1 MDGIL
6 KVLLGGGFLS
16 MVLVAPNAVQVLDK
30 PAASLLKKLDKRS
43 REREVRRVVYYMKRR
58 GLIKYATEDYEHG
71 IALTETGKQYLKQ
84 RDFESLAIPRPTQ
97 WDKQWRLIFFDI
109 PETQKSSRDR
119 LTRKLRQ
126 LGFQQLQRSIWIH
139 PFPCQVEIET
149 VTETVGVRRF
159 VTYLEISGIA
169 AEEQLKERFATT
181 LQG

>member
-1 MDGIL
+1 
-6 KVLLGGGFLS
+6 

-30 PAASLLKKLDKRS
+30 PAARLLKKLDKRS

-71 IALTETGKQYLKQ
+71 ITLTETGKQYLKQ
-84 RDFESLAIPRPTQ
+84 RDFESLAIPRPAQ